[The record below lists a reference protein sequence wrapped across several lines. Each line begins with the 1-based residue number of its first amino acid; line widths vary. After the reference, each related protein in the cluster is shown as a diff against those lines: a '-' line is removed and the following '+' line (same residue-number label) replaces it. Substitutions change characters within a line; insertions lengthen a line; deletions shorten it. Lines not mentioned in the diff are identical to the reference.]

1 MRWIGSES
9 IVRQYYRRLFLL
21 PKMYVII
28 IAYLAI
34 GSAIG
39 VAEALPSSELIT
51 YLNNVADYLVGFT
64 VFLLLNVAT
73 TFSKTLNLKR
83 VLGLTTILIGVF
95 SIAEVVFSKLTNT
108 KGLGVLASSGMSYIV
123 LSVFIKHLQ
132 AFIASTLP
140 QFLTYLVLNK
150 IVVESS
156 LMTYVIKAI
165 AVQALSLIA
174 STSITVLIEFKGRKS
189 LGIKPISLL
198 NSFIA
203 SWFSNNPQPIE
214 TEFEKYSESKD
225 VLIRLTL
232 IKTDNGE
239 NILLIFPTIHFGP
252 FRNIGSS
259 RLIYHLED
267 LLGSRYQTFVFH
279 TPCSHERN
287 LVASS
292 DSERIAKYLNNNVDG
307 LFNITATLKP
317 CRPYKVVNNDSWEA
331 YVIPIQTGF
340 IAFLKNLEKG
350 SDDLP
355 YDVWDLIKDR
365 GGIHFYSLVD
375 THSSKGNV
383 ETNLEVFK
391 DLLDR
396 IVSNYRCEEV
406 QDFSIGYS
414 EGYVNP
420 LHRGLCYNKVKS
432 LVMDFNGSK
441 HVIVYLYG
449 NNMDRE
455 FRNILT
461 SEILSLGVEHV
472 EVITPDDHSCAAS
485 FKESPYDIISCCNDL
500 VGVVKNVVRNAMLN
514 MSKAGIHTADVV
526 IMNVKLVGDKV
537 WDMVRGLDIL
547 GGLAIK
553 YIPASLILMNL
564 TPLITLLT

>member
-34 GSAIG
+34 GSVVGI
-39 VAEALPSSELIT
+39 VEALPSSELST
-51 YLNNVADYLVGFT
+51 YLNNVVDYLVGFT
-64 VFLLLNVAT
+64 VFLMLNIVT
-73 TFSKTLNLKR
+73 TISKTLNLKR

-95 SIAEVVFSKLTNT
+95 SIAEVVFSKLINT

-123 LSVFIKHLQ
+123 LPVFIKHSQ
-132 AFIASTLP
+132 AFIASTIP
-140 QFLTYLVLNK
+140 QLLTYLVLNK
-150 IVVESS
+150 VVIESS
-156 LMTYVIKAI
+156 LITHIIRAI

-174 STSITVLIEFKGRKS
+174 STLIMVLIEFKGRRL

-225 VLIRLTL
+225 VLIRLAL

-259 RLIYHLED
+259 RLIYHLESF
-267 LLGSRYQTFVFH
+267 LGSRYQTFVFH

-292 DSERIAKYLNNNVDG
+292 DSEEIAKYLNNNVDG
-307 LFNITATLKP
+307 LLNVTVALKP
-317 CRPYKVVNNDSWEA
+317 CRPYTVVNNDGWEA

-355 YDVWDLIKDR
+355 YNVWDLIKER
-365 GGIHFYSLVD
+365 GGIYFYSLVD
-375 THSSKGNV
+375 THSSKGDI

-391 DLLDR
+391 DLMDKV
-396 IVSNYRCEEV
+396 VSNYRCEEV
-406 QDFSIGYS
+406 HNFSVGYS

-441 HVIVYLYG
+441 HVVVYLYG
-449 NNMDRE
+449 NNMDRG
-455 FRNILT
+455 FRNALT
-461 SEILSLGVEHV
+461 SEILNLGVEHV

-500 VGVVKNVVRNAMLN
+500 IGVVREVVRNAMLN
-514 MSKAGIHTADVV
+514 MSRASIHTADV
-526 IMNVKLVGDKV
+526 IFGNVKLVGDKV
-537 WDMVRGLDIL
+537 WDMVRGLDVL
-547 GGLAIK
+547 GSLAVR
-553 YIPASLILMNL
+553 YIPVSLILMNL
-564 TPLITLLT
+564 TPLVTLIT